1 VSSPPNIAFAVS
13 RAALHV
19 GLTDDQVTRLLG
31 TLDMLGYGLQPLP
44 VCERCGGTEVVDGGL
59 ACPECLPMTAKARAP
74 VVPDDI
80 PTDPGPDDSPVAR
93 ARYIL
98 AHPDVQVDTHGYH
111 RVIAGLVAQ
120 IEGGAT

>member
-1 VSSPPNIAFAVS
+1 MIIEGS
-13 RAALHV
+13 
-19 GLTDDQVTRLLG
+19 GLR
-31 TLDMLGYGLQPLP
+31 PLP
-44 VCERCGGTEVVDGGL
+44 VCERCGGVGLVDL
-59 ACPECLPMTAKARAP
+59 DLELPCPICRPLMNGTRAP